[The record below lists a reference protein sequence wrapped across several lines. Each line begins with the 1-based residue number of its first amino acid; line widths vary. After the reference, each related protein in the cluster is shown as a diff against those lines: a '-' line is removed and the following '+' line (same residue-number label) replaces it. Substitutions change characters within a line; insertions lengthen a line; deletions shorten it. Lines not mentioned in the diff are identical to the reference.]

1 MRMTAPTKVMLIAC
15 GSFNPCTPM
24 HFRMFEIARD
34 HFNQMGTAEVV
45 GGIVSPVH
53 DSYGKKG
60 LVSATHRCNMIK
72 IGLQS
77 SDWIRLSEWETQQEE
92 WTRTRMTLQ
101 YHQNYINSYLKDS
114 NSINDQQIP
123 SWVPEGLNKITG
135 HVQLKLLCGADLLES
150 FATPG
155 LWKDEDLEAIIGQ
168 HGLVVISRA
177 GSNPEQFIFNSDL
190 LSRFRRN
197 ITIVTN
203 WVTNDV
209 SSTLVR
215 RLLSRGQSVK
225 YLLDDYITEYIKKHL
240 LYGTNITTKFNLTPN
255 TGVEIMSISPVSPVN
270 DNEVYVECQNQLNSL
285 NSATEESMDETDFPR
300 NTLNRVFCCGNE
312 NDTKNSAKNMRGFL
326 SAPGGAVQIV
336 TTTSSVTSDSGIDT
350 VSYRTADEKVG
361 EKVVENDEPLAQN
374 IRTSSTILDAKS
386 DDTTPEE
393 SEGRISPAKSYDDM
407 IKFVFTE
414 HGIKVISDREYVV

>member
-1 MRMTAPTKVMLIAC
+1 MRMTAPTKIMLIAC

-60 LVSATHRCNMIK
+60 LVSASHRCTMIK

-77 SDWIRLSEWETQQEE
+77 SDWVRLSDWETQQEE
-92 WTRTRMTLQ
+92 WTRTRLTLQ
-101 YHQNYINSYLKDS
+101 YHQNYINSVLKDS

-123 SWVPEGLNKITG
+123 SWLPEGLNKMTG

-155 LWKDEDLEAIIGQ
+155 LWKDEDIEAIIGQ

-190 LSRFRRN
+190 LSRYRRN

-215 RLLSRGQSVK
+215 RLLGRGLSVK
-225 YLLDDYITEYIKKHL
+225 YLLDDYVTEYIKKHL
-240 LYGTNITTKFNLTPN
+240 LYGSSATKFNLTPN
-255 TGVEIMSISPVSPVN
+255 TGVEVMSISPVSPVN
-270 DNEVYVECQNQLNSL
+270 DNEDYIECQNQLNTL
-285 NSATEESMDETDFPR
+285 NSESMDETDFPR
-300 NTLNRVFCCGNE
+300 NALNRVFCCGTE
-312 NDTKNSAKNMRGFL
+312 NDAKNSAKNMRGFL
-326 SAPGGAVQIV
+326 SAPGGAVQII
-336 TTTSSVTSDSGIDT
+336 TTKATTAASVTPDSAIDT
-350 VSYRTADEKVG
+350 VSYRTADEKVVP
-361 EKVVENDEPLAQN
+361 KKLKLSAVPV
-374 IRTSSTILDAKS
+374 
-386 DDTTPEE
+386 
-393 SEGRISPAKSYDDM
+393 
-407 IKFVFTE
+407 
-414 HGIKVISDREYVV
+414 

>member
-77 SDWIRLSEWETQQEE
+77 SDWIRLSDWETQQEE

-114 NSINDQQIP
+114 NSINEQQIP
-123 SWVPEGLNKITG
+123 SWVPDGLNKITG

-225 YLLDDYITEYIKKHL
+225 YLLDDYITEYIRKHL

-255 TGVEIMSISPVSPVN
+255 TGVEVMSISPVSPVHDN
-270 DNEVYVECQNQLNSL
+270 DVYVECQNQLNSL

-326 SAPGGAVQIV
+326 TAPGGAVQIV

-374 IRTSSTILDAKS
+374 IRTSSTVLDAKS